1 MTPPSR
7 TRVLF
12 VLTSAVRGGVEEV
25 VLSLLR
31 RLDRREF
38 AVALAAPGRL
48 LAAVR
53 PDLEGVEIETA
64 AVAAHSWL
72 AVRDVATLA
81 RLIRE
86 FRPDVVNP
94 HLFRSTLV
102 AAPLARALGVGR
114 VVETYHGR
122 EAWRRGPL
130 KGRFVVDRVVTR
142 CVHRI
147 IAVSAAARDFLVQ
160 AKGIPPD
167 KVVVVPNGRDLSRF
181 QPGRGGASVR
191 SELGLR
197 PDQPVLGIVGRLEPQ
212 KGHAVALRALR
223 RVVDARP
230 DVTLVIAGD
239 GSLRDSLQRLTEE
252 LGLGR
257 HVLFVGYRS
266 DVPSVLDAVDVLV
279 LPSFYEGMPLTA
291 IEAMA
296 MARPV
301 VATRVDGTGE
311 VVEDGITGRL
321 VPVGDTEALGDAV
334 LSLLMHPELAKS
346 YGSAGRQRAI
356 DHFDVATQV
365 ARTASLYKGDS

>member
-38 AVALAAPGRL
+38 TLGLAAPGRL
-48 LAAVR
+48 LSALR
-53 PDLEGVEIETA
+53 SDLEGVEIEMA
-64 AVAAHSWL
+64 AVSAHSWL
-72 AVRDVATLA
+72 AFREVVKLA
-81 RLIRE
+81 RFVRRL
-86 FRPDVVNP
+86 RPDVVNP

-130 KGRFVVDRVVTR
+130 KGTFVVDRLVTR
-142 CVHRI
+142 CVDRV

-160 AKGIPPD
+160 TKRIPRE

-181 QPGRGGASVR
+181 QPGLEGSSIR
-191 SELGLR
+191 SDFGLR

-212 KGHAVALRALR
+212 KGHALALRALR
-223 RVVDARP
+223 RVVDVRP
-230 DVTLVIAGD
+230 DVTLLIVGD
-239 GSLRDSLQRLTEE
+239 GSLRDSLHGLTEE
-252 LGLGR
+252 LGLGS
-257 HVLFVGYRS
+257 HVRFVGYRS
-266 DVPSVLDAVDVLV
+266 DVPSVLNSVDMLV
-279 LPSFYEGMPLTA
+279 LPSLYEGMPLTA

-301 VATRVDGTGE
+301 VATRVDGTAE
-311 VVEDGITGRL
+311 VVDDGVTGRL
-321 VPVGDTEALGDAV
+321 VPVGDTEALADAI
-334 LSLLMHPELAKS
+334 LSLLMQPELAAS
-346 YGSAGRQRAI
+346 YGSAGRQRALA
-356 DHFDVATQV
+356 HFDLSTQV
-365 ARTASLYKGDS
+365 ARTASLYKGDT